1 MIRGE
6 EVFMYICQGT
16 KCQGQGSYKY
26 EERKLHMYFTF
37 DNTNKKLV
45 EECFKWK
52 DQANFAA
59 FYVLPQ
65 FHSIPTS
72 NIC

>member
-45 EECFKWK
+45 EEFFK
-52 DQANFAA
+52 
-59 FYVLPQ
+59 
-65 FHSIPTS
+65 
-72 NIC
+72 